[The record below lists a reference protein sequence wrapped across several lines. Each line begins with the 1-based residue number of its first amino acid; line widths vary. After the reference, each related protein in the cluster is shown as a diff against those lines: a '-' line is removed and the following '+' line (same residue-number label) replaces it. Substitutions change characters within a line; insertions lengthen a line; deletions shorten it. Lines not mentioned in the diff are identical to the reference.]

1 MDIKIGGYIVSVV
14 EDNNILPNEGRI
26 GEYSPFE
33 QKIKISTGLS
43 KQQKNETLIHEIL
56 EAINAIYELGLE
68 HDEQLCKM
76 SVILHQIITDNSQTI
91 NALLLC
97 GSPKFYQQ

>member
-76 SVILHQIITDNSQTI
+76 SVILHQIITDNNQTI